1 VSPLLATSTS
11 SEASDDGRGGEG
23 SEAKPEEGGGGLG
36 LAALLLG
43 AASNVVAVVV
53 VRVAA
58 AVHVQVSGS
67 RDTAD
72 EPKDGVEDVEHER
85 EDGVHGPSLLN
96 AGGEQE
102 EQAEHAEDGAEEVV
116 VDHGAA
122 AARRDEVA
130 GQCHDE
136 ERPDK
141 GKTAHGNVDDA
152 CGAHFDGI
160 ELLC

>member
-11 SEASDDGRGGEG
+11 VQASDDSRGEEG
-23 SEAKPEEGGGGLG
+23 GEAKPEEGGGGLG

-53 VRVAA
+53 VGVAA
-58 AVHVQVSGS
+58 AVHVQVGGS
-67 RDTAD
+67 RDTTD
-72 EPKDGVEDVEHER
+72 EPEDGVEDVQHQR
-85 EDGVHGPSLLN
+85 DDGVHGPGLLN
-96 AGGEQE
+96 AGGQEE

-136 ERPDK
+136 DRPDK
-141 GKTAHGNVDDA
+141 GETAHGNVDDA
-152 CGAHFDGI
+152 CGAHFDGV
-160 ELLC
+160 ELLW